1 MITLSLSVPKCIT
14 PIPGGRGREEYKG
27 GGGGK
32 EEEEGVGGGIFSL
45 SSGNAACFFP
55 KPGKL
60 ATRLIFLRIH
70 FFLFIPKY

>member
-1 MITLSLSVPKCIT
+1 MFLNVLLLSL
-14 PIPGGRGREEYKG
+14 GGRGKG
-27 GGGGK
+27 EG
-32 EEEEGVGGGIFSL
+32 EEGVGGGIFSI

-55 KPGKL
+55 KSGKL

>member
-1 MITLSLSVPKCIT
+1 MFLNVLLLSL
-14 PIPGGRGREEYKG
+14 GGRGEGEG
-27 GGGGK
+27 
-32 EEEEGVGGGIFSL
+32 EEGVGGGIFSL

-70 FFLFIPKY
+70 FFPIYPEV